1 MKNKNKDYLFESER
15 IMRAFYQVN
24 LSEEVAPVQNGK
36 IVENVDLYNKVK
48 KLLSTKEMA
57 KAHPF
62 LLNIYDFDNVSFDDE
77 KKINDLFKLASDA
90 GYLTK
95 LELDASSLSAEDEE
109 KDEEEEENNSDTE
122 DKEEEGVDEDD
133 SDSVT
138 VNDKNIEDKET
149 IKENELGVSYT
160 LFYTAMKNGD
170 IHGGECYVTAPN
182 IEEAKLKGISRLEKL
197 GFTAIDIIA
206 SEETV
211 KQDIEPRGYDNSL
224 DDTVAYK
231 ISDDYADKIEF
242 AAE

>member
-1 MKNKNKDYLFESER
+1 MKKKNKDYLFESER
-15 IMRAFYQVN
+15 IMNAFYQVN

-48 KLLSTKEMA
+48 KLLSAKEMA

-62 LLNIYDFDNVSFDDE
+62 LLNIYDFDNVSFEDE

-109 KDEEEEENNSDTE
+109 DEEEENNSDTE
-122 DKEEEGVDEDD
+122 EVNEDE

-138 VNDKNIEDKET
+138 VNDKNVEDKET

-211 KQDIEPRGYDNSL
+211 KQDIEPRGYDPSL
-224 DDTVAYK
+224 DDKVAYK
-231 ISDDYADKIEF
+231 ISDNYADKIEF